1 MATESVTTVDA
12 APTQAIDG
20 PVQFNA
26 YERLHKRVRGIQ
38 AVSVLAINE
47 LESDTINAWVWQDL
61 WWFVSETMNE
71 IDRDAELLYRR
82 RD

>member
-1 MATESVTTVDA
+1 MAIDSVAT
-12 APTQAIDG
+12 APANDG
-20 PVQFNA
+20 PVQLNA

-38 AVSVLAINE
+38 AVSVLANNE
-47 LESDTINAWVWQDL
+47 LEGDTIAAWVWQDL

-71 IDRDAELLYRR
+71 IDKDAELLYRR